1 MLCGSLPACY
11 LGSTTSVLSAS
22 AWIASLNLVGFFFL
36 FWGML
41 PFTCTLPQEVDI
53 LVAEGKTSLNV
64 SSLILG
70 AAHGYCTE
78 GGWNFNA
85 RVC

>member
-1 MLCGSLPACY
+1 
-11 LGSTTSVLSAS
+11 
-22 AWIASLNLVGFFFL
+22 
-36 FWGML
+36 ML
-41 PFTCTLPQEVDI
+41 PFTFTLPQEVDI